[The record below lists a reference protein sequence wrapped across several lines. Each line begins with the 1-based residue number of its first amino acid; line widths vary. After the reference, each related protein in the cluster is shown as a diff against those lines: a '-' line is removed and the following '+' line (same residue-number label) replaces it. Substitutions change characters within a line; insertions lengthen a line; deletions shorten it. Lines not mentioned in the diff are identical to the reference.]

1 MENNDKNCY
10 RRQITSIKYSDNST
24 DWFTYLQKH
33 KLTDG
38 DSLSMWDAHL
48 IVSQSNT
55 YSAEM
60 PKLWPIL
67 RECNVKLKMQKRFL
81 FCVLQRYW

>member
-1 MENNDKNCY
+1 MLKHNLIIEMENNDKKCY

-38 DSLSMWDAHL
+38 DSLSMWDA
-48 IVSQSNT
+48 QFNFQ
-55 YSAEM
+55 
-60 PKLWPIL
+60 PIKYIFG
-67 RECNVKLKMQKRFL
+67 RDA
-81 FCVLQRYW
+81 